1 MKCVGNLRPQIPKY
15 NFIWDVEQV
24 LKYLR
29 FCHPL
34 QVLDTGII
42 SLKLTMLTA
51 LTSTQG
57 ENEIKKLDI
66 QYMVKT
72 NREFTFSI
80 AGVTKTRKQ
89 GKKVPGITFHIFP
102 EEESICPYK
111 TLEHYLEMT
120 QSWRIKGNRIVLGKN
135 TGS

>member
-1 MKCVGNLRPQIPKY
+1 
-15 NFIWDVEQV
+15 
-24 LKYLR
+24 
-29 FCHPL
+29 
-34 QVLDTGII
+34 
-42 SLKLTMLTA
+42 MLTA

-80 AGVTKTRKQ
+80 ARVTKTRKQ
-89 GKKVPGITFHIFP
+89 GKKEPGITFHIFP

-111 TLEHYLEMT
+111 TLEHYLEVT